1 MKKTFY
7 TTENKGVTLVKSG
20 LLEAEQSVRH
30 CFTTRLGGVSTGYRA
45 STNLGFGRGEER
57 SVVLRNF
64 ELVCEAAGLNFSR
77 LTRSYQRHGVNVTEV
92 TEENVGSGFFE
103 PAFADTDALITRLE
117 NTPLVVHIAD
127 CTPVLLYD
135 RVKRACAAVHAGWRG
150 MAAGVIEAAIN
161 AMEASYG
168 TDPADLVAAVGPCI
182 GPCCFEVD
190 EDVADVFRSDFGEG
204 VLIPAKDGAKTRVD
218 LPKCAVEALT
228 GRGVPENGIDVSGDC
243 TRCDGDRFYS
253 HRRMG
258 ENRGTQAAIIQISG
272 R

>member
-1 MKKTFY
+1 MNRSFY
-7 TTENKGVTLVKSG
+7 KTENKGVTLVKSG

-30 CFTTRLGGVSTGYRA
+30 CFTTRLGGVSTGYWA

-57 SVVLRNF
+57 DIVLRNF

-77 LTRSYQRHGVNVTEV
+77 LTRSFQRHGVNVTEV
-92 TEENVGSGFFE
+92 TDENVGSGFFE
-103 PAFADTDALITRLE
+103 PAFSDTDALITRLE

-135 RVKRACAAVHAGWRG
+135 RAKRACAAIHAGWRG

-161 AMEASYG
+161 AMEDAYG
-168 TDPADLVAAVGPCI
+168 TDPADIAAAVGPCI
-182 GPCCFEVD
+182 GPCCFEVG
-190 EDVADVFRSDFGEG
+190 ADVFRSDFGES
-204 VLIPAKDGAKTRVD
+204 VLIPAEEGGKPHVD

-228 GRGVPENGIDVSGDC
+228 GRGVPEKNIDLSGDC
-243 TRCDGDRFYS
+243 TFCDGETYYS

>member
-7 TTENKGVTLVKSG
+7 KTENKGVTLVKSG

-30 CFTTRLGGVSTGYRA
+30 CFTTRLGGVSSGYWA

-57 SVVLRNF
+57 DTVLRNF

-77 LTRSYQRHGVNVTEV
+77 LTRSFQKHGINVTEV

-103 PAFADTDALITRLE
+103 PPFDDTDALITRLE

-135 RVKRACAAVHAGWRG
+135 RVNRACAAIHAGWRG

-161 AMEASYG
+161 AMEDSYG
-168 TDPADLVAAVGPCI
+168 TDPTDLAAAVGPCI

-204 VLIPAKDGAKTRVD
+204 VVIPAKDGKKTRID
-218 LPKCAVEALT
+218 LPKCALEALT
-228 GRGVPENGIDVSGDC
+228 GRGVPENSIDVSGDC
-243 TRCDGDRFYS
+243 TFCDERLYYS

-258 ENRGTQAAIIQISG
+258 ENRGTQTAIIQISG